1 MAKRESRSARSGK
14 FVTKAY
20 AKGHPAETTTERNTI
35 NPRKRSALDAAIN
48 TLYFAIDELKKVV
61 ARL

>member
-20 AKGHPAETTTERNTI
+20 AKRHPAETTTERNTI
-35 NPRKRSALDAAIN
+35 SPRKRSALDAAMS
-48 TLYFAIDELKKVV
+48 TLYFAMDELGKVI
-61 ARL
+61 AKL